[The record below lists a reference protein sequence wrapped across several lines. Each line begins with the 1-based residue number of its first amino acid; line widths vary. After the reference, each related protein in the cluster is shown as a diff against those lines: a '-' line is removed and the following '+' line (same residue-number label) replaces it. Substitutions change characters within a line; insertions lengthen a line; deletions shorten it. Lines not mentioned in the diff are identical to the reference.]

1 MGRDHRPYRYIG
13 KRVQSHSRG
22 NREEDCGCR
31 YRRFGRRLFSY
42 TVKLC
47 PPPAFKAECVIINAV
62 ECEPYLTAD
71 HQLML
76 EHAEEIMVGVSILM
90 KAVKVNKAFIG
101 IEIISPMLSR
111 R

>member
-1 MGRDHRPYRYIG
+1 M
-13 KRVQSHSRG
+13 
-22 NREEDCGCR
+22 
-31 YRRFGRRLFSY
+31 
-42 TVKLC
+42 
-47 PPPAFKAECVIINAV
+47 IINAV

-101 IEIISPMLSR
+101 IENNKPDAIQSVSYTHLDVYKRQIPGI
-111 R
+111 